1 MRNKL
6 TVVIICLLSLATG
19 YAQSTAEVKKQINE
33 VKKKTGI
40 YIYGEATAQT
50 EQDAR
55 ELAEEFLYDAI
66 NSWAASHKK
75 LKGAESLIVNNK
87 KDVMSALTTV
97 RGNMY
102 RCFVYVKK
110 SDIQKADNVDIIE
123 NRPAVPPAQVEE
135 TAVYPDIIREI
146 AGITEYAKLDARL
159 KLGVQTGEIADYA
172 RDSFPGKPEEYYFVI
187 YNQSG
192 IIAAML
198 SPGAS
203 RTNIKTGEPDST
215 ANYKGYK
222 AIGFKIK

>member
-1 MRNKL
+1 MMNRL
-6 TVVIICLLSLATG
+6 TAFIVCLLSLATG
-19 YAQSTAEVKKQINE
+19 YAQTAAEVKKQINE
-33 VKKKTGI
+33 VKKKTSV
-40 YIYGEATAQT
+40 YIYGEATAPT
-50 EQDAR
+50 EPEAR

-66 NSWAASHKK
+66 NNWAASKKK
-75 LKGAESLIVNNK
+75 LKGAASLIVNNK
-87 KDVMSALTTV
+87 KDVMSALTTM
-97 RGNMY
+97 RGNMF

-123 NRPAVPPAQVEE
+123 GRPSVPPARVEE
-135 TAVYPDIIREI
+135 VAMYPDIVREI

-159 KLGVQTGEIADYA
+159 KKGVQAGEIADYA

-192 IIAAML
+192 NIVAML
-198 SPGAS
+198 SPGTS

-215 ANYKGYK
+215 DNYKGFK